1 MSPAG
6 FQFQQPLPSP
16 PSSVGG
22 VEGLGLAGSGMAL
35 DLNLLGDS
43 FDNLLGMGSRSLG
56 GSLLGM
62 GGQSP
67 MASALLSISAEFRE
81 GRLTPMQRDALKD
94 SVLRPS
100 AGASVASSP
109 RFGGGSVMGMVPV
122 ARQGASFSFDI

>member
-1 MSPAG
+1 M
-6 FQFQQPLPSP
+6 
-16 PSSVGG
+16 
-22 VEGLGLAGSGMAL
+22 EGLGLAGAGMAL

-43 FDNLLGMGSRSLG
+43 FDMFGQMPLSGRSLG

-109 RFGGGSVMGMVPV
+109 RCGGPSVMGMMPGV
-122 ARQGASFSFDI
+122 ARQEASFSFDI